1 MGNLEGEHTS
11 KGMIIK
17 PSRERGCKLAKIQ
30 RGEVYSNQTQK
41 GWEVKRKKEKR
52 DGEGE
57 EGERVTTMQKGMTRY
72 YEGSG
77 GR

>member
-41 GWEVKRKKEKR
+41 GWEVEKRRMKKKRKKRWRRRKSHYDAKR
-52 DGEGE
+52 DDEIL
-57 EGERVTTMQKGMTRY
+57 
-72 YEGSG
+72 
-77 GR
+77 